1 MKTTVLKLFT
11 LSVAIFAFSTI
22 SIGQNPIGQNL
33 STTSAATTAGAR
45 IIEPL
50 TISVGTN
57 LEFGDILVG
66 LNNVI
71 ISPEN
76 GRTATEESLLLTLSG
91 GRTPQASTFNVQGE
105 ASLSYFITF
114 AVVEDLTNLTNGT
127 DTMTLSNFTENA
139 GGTNDGKGIIGV
151 EGTASFQVGATLGVK
166 ANQEPGVYQGS
177 YTVTVAY
184 E

>member
-1 MKTTVLKLFT
+1 MKTTVLKFFT
-11 LSVAIFAFSTI
+11 LSAAIFAFSTI
-22 SIGQNPIGQNL
+22 SFGQNL

-45 IIEPL
+45 IIKPL

-66 LNNVI
+66 SNEVT
-71 ISPEN
+71 IS
-76 GRTATEESLLLTLSG
+76 TASERSATNETLLLTLASG

-105 ASLSYFITF
+105 ASLSYLITF
-114 AVVEDLTNLTNGT
+114 DVVEDLANGT
-127 DTMTLSNFTENA
+127 HTMTLSNFTENA
-139 GGTNDGKGIIGV
+139 GGTNDGKGIIGE
-151 EGTASFQVGATLGVK
+151 EGTASFQVGATLTVADG
-166 ANQEPGVYQGS
+166 QEPGVYQGS

>member
-22 SIGQNPIGQNL
+22 SIGQNL

-66 LNNVI
+66 SNEVT
-71 ISPEN
+71 IS
-76 GRTATEESLLLTLSG
+76 TASERSATNETLLLTLASG

-105 ASLSYFITF
+105 ASLSYLITF
-114 AVVEDLTNLTNGT
+114 DVVEDLANGT
-127 DTMTLSNFTENA
+127 HTMTLSNFTENA
-139 GGTNDGKGIIGV
+139 GGTNDGKGIIGE
-151 EGTASFQVGATLGVK
+151 EGTASFQVGATLTVADG
-166 ANQEPGVYQGS
+166 QEPGVYQGS

>member
-1 MKTTVLKLFT
+1 MKTTILKFFT

-22 SIGQNPIGQNL
+22 SIGQNQ

-50 TISVGTN
+50 TISVGNN

-66 LNNVI
+66 SNEVT
-71 ISPEN
+71 IS
-76 GRTATEESLLLTLSG
+76 TASERSATNTTLLLDLTSG

-105 ASLSYFITF
+105 ASLSYLITF
-114 AVVEDLTNLTNGT
+114 DVVEDLTITNGT

-139 GGTNDGKGIIGV
+139 GGTNDGKGTIGTG
-151 EGTASFQVGATLGVK
+151 GTDSFQVGATLTVADG
-166 ANQEPGVYQGS
+166 QEPGVYQGS

>member
-1 MKTTVLKLFT
+1 MKTTILKFFT
-11 LSVAIFAFSTI
+11 LSAAIFAFSTI
-22 SIGQNPIGQNL
+22 SFGQNL

-45 IIEPL
+45 IIKPL

-66 LNNVI
+66 SNEVT
-71 ISPEN
+71 IS
-76 GRTATEESLLLTLSG
+76 TASERSATNETLLLTLASG

-105 ASLSYFITF
+105 ASLSYLITF
-114 AVVEDLTNLTNGT
+114 DVVEDLANGT
-127 DTMTLSNFTENA
+127 HTMTLSNFTENA
-139 GGTNDGKGIIGV
+139 GGTNDGKGIIGE
-151 EGTASFQVGATLGVK
+151 EGTASFQVGATLTVADG
-166 ANQEPGVYQGS
+166 QEPGVYQGS

>member
-1 MKTTVLKLFT
+1 MKTTVLKFFT

-22 SIGQNPIGQNL
+22 SIGQNL

-45 IIEPL
+45 IIKPL

-66 LNNVI
+66 SNEVI
-71 ISPEN
+71 ISPANE
-76 GRTATEESLLLTLSG
+76 RSATHETLLLTLSG

-105 ASLSYFITF
+105 ASLSYLITF
-114 AVVEDLTNLTNGT
+114 DVVEDLTITNGT

-139 GGTNDGKGIIGV
+139 GGTNDGKGIIGE
-151 EGTASFQVGATLGVK
+151 EGTDSFQVGATLTVADG
-166 ANQEPGVYQGS
+166 QEPGVYQGS

>member
-1 MKTTVLKLFT
+1 MKTTLKIFT
-11 LSVAIFAFSTI
+11 LTVAIFAFSNI
-22 SIGQNPIGQNL
+22 SFGQNTA
-33 STTSAATTAGAR
+33 SATSKAGAR

-66 LNNVI
+66 SNEVT
-71 ISPEN
+71 IS
-76 GRTATEESLLLTLSG
+76 TANERSATNESLLLTLTSG

-105 ASLSYFITF
+105 ASLSYLITF
-114 AVVEDLTNLTNGT
+114 AVVDNLTNGS
-127 DTMTLSNFTENA
+127 DTMTLSEFTENA
-139 GGTNDGKGIIGV
+139 GGLNDGKGTIGTG
-151 EGTASFQVGATLGVK
+151 GTDSFQVGATLTV
-166 ANQEPGVYQGS
+166 ANDQEAGVYEGS

>member
-1 MKTTVLKLFT
+1 MKTTVLKFFT
-11 LSVAIFAFSTI
+11 LSAAIFAFSTI
-22 SIGQNPIGQNL
+22 SFGQNL
-33 STTSAATTAGAR
+33 TTTSDATSAGAR
-45 IIEPL
+45 IIKPL

-66 LNNVI
+66 SNEVT
-71 ISPEN
+71 IS
-76 GRTATEESLLLTLSG
+76 TASERSATNTTLLLDLTSG

-105 ASLSYFITF
+105 ASLSYLITF
-114 AVVEDLTNLTNGT
+114 AVVEDLTNGT

-139 GGTNDGKGIIGV
+139 GGLNDGKGTIGAG
-151 EGTASFQVGATLGVK
+151 GTDSFKVGATLTVANNQK
-166 ANQEPGVYQGS
+166 AGVYEGS

>member
-1 MKTTVLKLFT
+1 MKTTILKFFT

-22 SIGQNPIGQNL
+22 SIGQNL

-66 LNNVI
+66 SNEVI
-71 ISPEN
+71 ISPANE
-76 GRTATEESLLLTLSG
+76 RSATHETLLLTLSG

-105 ASLSYFITF
+105 ASLSYLITF
-114 AVVEDLTNLTNGT
+114 DVVEDLANGT
-127 DTMTLSNFTENA
+127 HTMTLSNFTENA
-139 GGTNDGKGIIGV
+139 GGTNDGKGIIGE
-151 EGTASFQVGATLGVK
+151 EGTASFQVGATLTVADG
-166 ANQEPGVYQGS
+166 QEPGVYQGS